1 MNEISLG
8 RFAGLQLSARPT
20 FFSSSVLLWGL
31 LALSGFGWLN
41 LSLTQAVI
49 GGLVAVMLHWL
60 TDLWHHIGHAYAA
73 RQVGYPMQGV
83 RFGFLL
89 AASVY
94 PANEPALPA
103 AVHVARALGG
113 PTASFFA
120 CMGIAPFVFFTGVI
134 GGLLWLWVV
143 FLFLD
148 NLLNVVQLFIPL
160 GFNDAS
166 TILYWLR
173 KR

>member
-1 MNEISLG
+1 MKDISLG
-8 RFAGLQLSARPT
+8 KFAGLQLNARPS
-20 FFSSSVLLWGL
+20 FFISSVLAWAL
-31 LALSGFGWLN
+31 LALSGFVWFQ
-41 LSLTQAVI
+41 LSLAQAVI
-49 GGLVAVMLHWL
+49 GGLIAVGLHWL
-60 TDLWHHIGHAYAA
+60 TELWHHVGHAYAA
-73 RQVGYPMQGV
+73 RRVGYPMLGV
-83 RFGFLL
+83 RFGFLI

-94 PANEPALPA
+94 PSDEPQLPA
-103 AVHVARALGG
+103 AVHIARALGG

-120 CMGIAPFVFFTGVI
+120 CMGIAPFVFFTGII
-134 GGLLWLWVV
+134 GGLLWLWMV

-148 NLLNVVQLFIPL
+148 NFINVVQLFIPL